1 MILSV
6 FTSIGV
12 QLSVA
17 DAYRQLIDLNPDN
30 QYAKNKA
37 AGSLGGA
44 VNAGTII
51 LHENGY
57 YERIR

>member
-12 QLSVA
+12 RLLVS
-17 DAYRQLIDLNPDN
+17 DAYQQLILINPNDA
-30 QYAKNKA
+30 YTRYKA
-37 AGSLGGA
+37 AGALGGA
-44 VNAGTII
+44 VNGGTII
-51 LHENGY
+51 LDENGY